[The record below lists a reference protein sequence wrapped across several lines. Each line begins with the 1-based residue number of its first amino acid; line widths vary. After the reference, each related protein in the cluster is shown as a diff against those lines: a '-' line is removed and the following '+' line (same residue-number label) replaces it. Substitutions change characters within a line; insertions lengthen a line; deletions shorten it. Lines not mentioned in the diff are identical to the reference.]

1 MKTNTIFGALW
12 LSGVLFTNILFS
24 QETVTYEDFP
34 KGKMM
39 LVGIPLNFDNA
50 DPGAVLEP
58 EFGEQFRSGEPTPY
72 WRFSRWSV
80 ADQTYL
86 RYGEAEHT
94 WDHEAQAYTTAT
106 EQGSP
111 PDIAPG
117 VGYWL
122 AQGTA
127 NTVTDF
133 SLTGSAI
140 DPETP
145 AYVTLNPPDSIE
157 GHSYPGLNML
167 ANPFLYAI
175 DWKNTQVRI
184 NDNTEVSLEQAVNM
198 GLVSQ
203 YSYSWDGDQYTPYNM
218 TDGGVLDVW
227 DGFWAE
233 QMNPEVTDYVV
244 YDVTVSSEGE
254 NGGGDDCGTCPDE
267 DIGQMKY
274 LKLRYNGTMTK
285 WIKITDNHGYY
296 LFRGEVQPG
305 AEFEFY
311 GVQNKQSMGPRICLW
326 TCTLGYCC
334 YCFFDCEIHTSCS
347 VPIGPGQTWGSFTI
361 MEAIS
366 KNDVVMCPIESAA
379 KPVIEFSDAHYTNST
394 EADLG
399 DGGAIETDR
408 LVVTLTNTDNDEIY
422 FRTYTVN
429 DDSTDWIALTEV
441 GAAVADG
448 QGFTVTLVEE
458 NGGEYTF
465 DVTGTGIQTAALEAV
480 KFRFGDDQTI
490 QSPTDGSTYTS
501 ARTLLDGQAAS
512 LELKIPAIDVGGQ
525 LAKAADKPT
534 FPIVAESASEWVI
547 PLRVSSIDGQLID
560 NFNALGVKEGASDMF
575 DPLDAR
581 NFAPNLG
588 AYVDLYFPHHE
599 ESDRFSYWPQKP
611 MKASIDIRSAADAII
626 WNFRMTYYNTPEQQF
641 VISWDA
647 SQFPASDKELVLI
660 NEQTEERIDMLAVS
674 EYSVTTPSDDYGN
687 LYFVV
692 AAFNKEEGLAID
704 HNVLSKADNFRL
716 FANYPNPFNARTRIY
731 YSLPK
736 EADVQLQIY
745 SLNGRLITT
754 LVNNRQSSGYYGF
767 DWDGTDY
774 SGVQVASGIYIYSLR
789 ADQRVESRKMILM
802 K

>member
-58 EFGEQFRSGEPTPY
+58 EFGEQFRSGETTPY

-133 SLTGSAI
+133 SLTGNPVDQES
-140 DPETP
+140 PV
-145 AYVTLNPPDSIE
+145 YVTLNPPDSIE

-184 NDNTEVSLEQAVNM
+184 NGNTEVSLEQAVNM

-203 YSYSWDGDQYTPYNM
+203 YSHIWDGDQYTPYNM

-233 QMNPEVTDYVV
+233 QMNPEETRYVV
-244 YDVTVSSEGE
+244 YDVACEIEGNSVGE
-254 NGGGDDCGTCPDE
+254 DCGSCPDE

-274 LKLRYNGTMTK
+274 LKLRYNGTTTK
-285 WIKITDNHGYY
+285 WIKVKDNQCHY
-296 LFRGEVQPG
+296 LFWGEVQPG

-311 GVQNKQSMGPRICLW
+311 GVQNKQSMGPKIYLW
-326 TCTLGYCC
+326 TCTPGYCC

-379 KPVIEFSDAHYTNST
+379 KPVVEFSDAHYTNST

-408 LVVTLTNTDNDEIY
+408 LVVTLTNTDNDETY
-422 FRTYTVN
+422 FKTYTVN

-441 GAAVADG
+441 GTAVTDG
-448 QGFTVTLVEE
+448 QGFTITLVEE

-465 DVTGTGIQTAALEAV
+465 DVTGTGIQTAALEAI

-490 QSPTDGSTYTS
+490 QSPVDGSTYTS
-501 ARTLLDGQAAS
+501 TRTLLDGQAAS
-512 LELKIPAIDVGGQ
+512 LDLKIPAIDVGGQ

-534 FPIVAESASEWVI
+534 FPVVAESESEWVI

-581 NFAPNLG
+581 NFSHNLD

-626 WNFRMTYYNTPEQQF
+626 WNFRMTYYKTPEQQF

-647 SQFPASDKELVLI
+647 SQFPTSDKELVLI

-674 EYSVTTPSDDYGN
+674 EYSVITPLDEYGN

-704 HNVLSKADNFRL
+704 HTDLSKADNFRL
-716 FANYPNPFNARTRIY
+716 FANYPNPFNATTRLSYELSVASPVELNIY
-731 YSLPK
+731 NLS
-736 EADVQLQIY
+736 
-745 SLNGRLITT
+745 GT
-754 LVNNRQSSGYYGF
+754 LVNTLVREYQPAGRYEINWNGRDLSGNPVS
-767 DWDGTDY
+767 T
-774 SGVQVASGIYIYSLR
+774 GVYLYQLHAGSR
-789 ADQRVESRKMILM
+789 TATRKMVLM